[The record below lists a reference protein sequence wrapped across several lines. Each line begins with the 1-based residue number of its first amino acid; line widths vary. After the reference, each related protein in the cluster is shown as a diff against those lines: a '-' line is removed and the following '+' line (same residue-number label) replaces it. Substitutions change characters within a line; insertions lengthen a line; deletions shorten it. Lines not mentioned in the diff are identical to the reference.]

1 MSRSLDAPLSP
12 NEEVTLRR
20 VALGISPLKDLA
32 PRDLTRLASLS
43 LVEIDAGVPRLTE
56 VGRQRYRALPRAGT
70 ASDVSSYEAMIA
82 AVGERLRK
90 TTADKTSDKTAD

>member
-32 PRDLTRLASLS
+32 ARDLARLTSLS
-43 LVEIDAGVPRLTE
+43 LIEIDAGVPRLTDL
-56 VGRQRYRALPRAGT
+56 GRQRYRALPRAGQV
-70 ASDVSSYEAMIA
+70 SDVSSYEAMIA

-90 TTADKTSDKTAD
+90 MPDKTPE

>member
-20 VALGISPLKDLA
+20 VALGISPMKDLA
-32 PRDLTRLASLS
+32 PRALMRLKSLA
-43 LVEIDAGVPRLTE
+43 LIEIDAGVARLTDF
-56 VGRQRYRALPRAGT
+56 GRQRYYALPRAAT
-70 ASDVSSYEAMIA
+70 TKDLSSYEAMVA

-90 TTADKTSDKTAD
+90 ASE

>member
-32 PRDLTRLASLS
+32 ARDLMRLTSLS

-56 VGRQRYRALPRAGT
+56 FGRQRYRSLPRA
-70 ASDVSSYEAMIA
+70 AVVKDLSLEAMIA

-90 TTADKTSDKTAD
+90 TTD

>member
-20 VALGISPLKDLA
+20 VALGISPMKDLA
-32 PRDLTRLASLS
+32 PRDLMRLKSLA
-43 LVEIDAGVPRLTE
+43 LVEIDAGVARLTDF
-56 VGRQRYRALPRAGT
+56 GRQRYSTLPRAGG
-70 ASDVSSYEAMIA
+70 ARDLSSYEAMVA

-90 TTADKTSDKTAD
+90 SAE

>member
-20 VALGISPLKDLA
+20 VALGISPMKDLA
-32 PRDLTRLASLS
+32 PRDLMRLKSLA
-43 LVEIDAGVPRLTE
+43 LVEIDAGVARLTDF
-56 VGRQRYRALPRAGT
+56 GRQRYSALPRAGAT
-70 ASDVSSYEAMIA
+70 RDLSSYEAMVA

-90 TTADKTSDKTAD
+90 SAE

>member
-20 VALGISPLKDLA
+20 VALGISPMKDLA
-32 PRDLTRLASLS
+32 PRDLMRLKSLS
-43 LVEIDAGVPRLTE
+43 LVEIDAGVARLTDF
-56 VGRQRYRALPRAGT
+56 GHQRYRSLPRAGS
-70 ASDVSSYEAMIA
+70 AKDLSSYEAMVA

-90 TTADKTSDKTAD
+90 SAD

>member
-20 VALGISPLKDLA
+20 VALGISPMKDLA
-32 PRDLTRLASLS
+32 PRDLMRLISLS

-56 VGRQRYRALPRAGT
+56 IGRERYRALPRA
-70 ASDVSSYEAMIA
+70 ANVKDLSLEAMVA
-82 AVGERLRK
+82 AVGDRLRK
-90 TTADKTSDKTAD
+90 TPE

>member
-20 VALGISPLKDLA
+20 VALGISPMKDLA
-32 PRDLTRLASLS
+32 PRDLTRLTALS
-43 LVEIDAGVPRLTE
+43 LVEIDAGIARLTE
-56 VGRQRYRALPRAGT
+56 VGRQRYRSLPRAGST
-70 ASDVSSYEAMIA
+70 NDVSSYESMIA

-90 TTADKTSDKTAD
+90 TAGKTPD

>member
-20 VALGISPLKDLA
+20 VALGISPMKDLA
-32 PRDLTRLASLS
+32 PRDLMRLKSLA
-43 LVEIDAGVPRLTE
+43 LIEVDAGVARLTDF
-56 VGRQRYRALPRAGT
+56 GRQRYSTLPRAGG
-70 ASDVSSYEAMIA
+70 AKDLSSYEAMVA

-90 TTADKTSDKTAD
+90 PAE

>member
-20 VALGISPLKDLA
+20 VALGISPMKDLA
-32 PRDLTRLASLS
+32 PRDLMRLTSLS
-43 LVEIDAGVPRLTE
+43 LIEIDAGVPRLTE
-56 VGRQRYRALPRAGT
+56 FGRQRYRALPRAANVKDLT
-70 ASDVSSYEAMIA
+70 LEAMIA

-90 TTADKTSDKTAD
+90 TTD